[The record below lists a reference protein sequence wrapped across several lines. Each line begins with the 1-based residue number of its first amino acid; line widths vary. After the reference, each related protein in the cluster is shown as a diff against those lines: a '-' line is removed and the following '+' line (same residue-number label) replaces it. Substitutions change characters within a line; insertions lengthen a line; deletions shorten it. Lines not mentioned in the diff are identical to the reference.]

1 MTRLHIGGRVQVV
14 SAIPGFHLQK
24 GIVSAI
30 TEPFVSGEG
39 AREEALRELRLYVVQ
54 LEDGRHF
61 RFRGKELLPEEN
73 GDRSGTAH
81 QWHRPVVTHSS
92 ER

>member
-1 MTRLHIGGRVQVV
+1 MTRLQIGGKVQVV
-14 SAIPGFHLQK
+14 SAIPGFHLQM

-61 RFRGKELLPEEN
+61 RFRGKELLPAESEH
-73 GDRSGTAH
+73 RSGMPQ
-81 QWHRPVVTHSS
+81 QWHRPA
-92 ER
+92 